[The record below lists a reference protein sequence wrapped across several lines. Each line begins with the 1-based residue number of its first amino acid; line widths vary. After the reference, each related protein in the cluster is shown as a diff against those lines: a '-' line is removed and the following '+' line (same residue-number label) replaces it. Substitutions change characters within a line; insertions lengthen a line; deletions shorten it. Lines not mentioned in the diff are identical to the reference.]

1 MPPATTPDRK
11 SNFAKDAESLPAGTP
26 TPGVTVAAGSLFSS
40 RADVAICFAFEGEGK
55 PALIQPG
62 KTRTVSTGPAKAIE
76 RVMREESFKG
86 KRKEIL
92 LRHSSGRLPAKRYM
106 VVGLGKR
113 ATCTLDLL
121 REGCGL
127 AARRAAGVKARRV
140 SLALPPIDT
149 AKDPRTLAEAAAE
162 GIALGSYRMVKY
174 MTGDDSAP
182 ITLKSVEILV
192 PKEALA
198 SARSGAATGSI
209 RAAATTLA
217 RDLVNEPAGVLTP
230 MRMAGVARR
239 VAKAHGLAIKVID
252 RAGLAKMGMGAI
264 LGVASGSV
272 EQPCL
277 IHLVYRPDGER
288 GRRGRLPK
296 LALVGKG
303 LTFDSGGLSLKTA
316 GGMETMKL
324 DKAGASAVLGVMSAL
339 SVLKPQVEVHG
350 IMGMTENMPGGAAIK
365 PGDVLRTMS
374 GKTIEVLN
382 TDAEGRLVLAD
393 ALGYAQQQKVEQII
407 DLATLTGACMVALGP
422 VSTGVFGTDQ
432 RMVDRF
438 LECAWR
444 AGERMWQLPL
454 YEEYADQLRSEIAD
468 VKNTGNRYGGAITAA
483 LFLKTFVNEKV
494 PWIHLDIA
502 GPAFLES
509 EQGCMR
515 KGATGAG
522 VRTLLNYILSLSG
535 TS

>member
-1 MPPATTPDRK
+1 
-11 SNFAKDAESLPAGTP
+11 
-26 TPGVTVAAGSLFSS
+26 
-40 RADVAICFAFEGEGK
+40 
-55 PALIQPG
+55 
-62 KTRTVSTGPAKAIE
+62 
-76 RVMREESFKG
+76 
-86 KRKEIL
+86 
-92 LRHSSGRLPAKRYM
+92 
-106 VVGLGKR
+106 
-113 ATCTLDLL
+113 
-121 REGCGL
+121 
-127 AARRAAGVKARRV
+127 
-140 SLALPPIDT
+140 
-149 AKDPRTLAEAAAE
+149 
-162 GIALGSYRMVKY
+162 
-174 MTGDDSAP
+174 
-182 ITLKSVEILV
+182 
-192 PKEALA
+192 
-198 SARSGAATGSI
+198 
-209 RAAATTLA
+209 
-217 RDLVNEPAGVLTP
+217 
-230 MRMAGVARR
+230 MRMAEVARR
-239 VAKAHGLAIKVID
+239 VAKAHGLEIKVID
-252 RAGLAKMGMGAI
+252 RAGLARMGMGAI

-277 IHLVYRPDGER
+277 IHLIYRPEDER
-288 GRRGRLPK
+288 RRRGRHGRRGRVPK

-316 GGMETMKL
+316 TGMETMKL
-324 DKAGASAVLGVMSAL
+324 DKAGASAVLGAMSAL
-339 SVLKPQVEVHG
+339 SELKPRVEVHG

-393 ALGYAQQQKVEQII
+393 ALSYAQKQKVEQII

-522 VRTLLNYILSLSG
+522 VRTLLNYILSISG

>member
-1 MPPATTPDRK
+1 MPPATSPDRK
-11 SNFAKDAESLPAGTP
+11 SNFAKDAERLPAGTP
-26 TPGVTVAAGSLFSS
+26 TPGVTTAAGSLFSS
-40 RADVAICFAFEGEGK
+40 RVDVAICFAFGGEGK
-55 PALIQPG
+55 PALGLPVSS
-62 KTRTVSTGPAKAIE
+62 RPVSTRPAKAIE

-92 LRHSSGRLPAKRYM
+92 LWHAGGRFPAKRYM

-113 ATCTLDLL
+113 ASCSLDLL

-127 AARRAAGVKARRV
+127 AARRAAAVKARRV
-140 SLALPPIDT
+140 SLALPPIGT
-149 AKDPRTLAEAAAE
+149 APDPRAAAEAAAE
-162 GIALGSYRMVKY
+162 GIALGTYRMVKY
-174 MTGDDSAP
+174 MTGDDGAP
-182 ITLKSVEILV
+182 ITLKSAEILV
-192 PKEALA
+192 PKESLA
-198 SARSGAATGSI
+198 SARSGAETGSI
-209 RAAATTLA
+209 RAAATTLT

-230 MRMAGVARR
+230 MRMADVARR
-239 VAKAHGLAIKVID
+239 VAKTRGLAIKVID
-252 RAGLAKMGMGAI
+252 RAGLARMGMGAI

-277 IHLVYRPDGER
+277 IHLVYRPAG
-288 GRRGRLPK
+288 GRGRLPK

-316 GGMETMKL
+316 TGMETMKL

-339 SVLKPQVEVHG
+339 CELKPRVEVHG

-393 ALGYAQQQKVEQII
+393 ALGYAQKQKVEQII

-483 LFLKTFVNEKV
+483 LFLKSFVNEKV

-522 VRTLLNYILSLSG
+522 VRTLLNYILTLSG